1 MDKDQVLEIATRYFE
16 LVSKELK
23 PRKVLL
29 FGSYARGN
37 WHEFSDIDIAIVVD
51 SIDGDFLDMASML
64 YRLRRDID
72 DRIKP
77 VLIEEGTDSSGFLE
91 EITKYAKVLH
101 DIGGS

>member
-77 VLIEEGTDSSGFLE
+77 VLIEESTYSSGFLE

>member
-72 DRIKP
+72 D
-77 VLIEEGTDSSGFLE
+77 
-91 EITKYAKVLH
+91 
-101 DIGGS
+101 